1 MFIFTE
7 ICCHRLLLMEG
18 LLMLTVLY
26 TSQSISR
33 ASRENVASSTRSSR
47 CHGWLQLWCHGA
59 GFASLTVTVDGVPRS
74 PPSTG
79 FSVGLL
85 QPSPGSGTGSK
96 GNVASSDCV
105 ALRLLM
111 PVTLWLV
118 FHLRPQWGGLAV
130 SLQNYENIYIYLQ
143 VHKYINMAIIE
154 K

>member
-1 MFIFTE
+1 M
-7 ICCHRLLLMEG
+7 
-18 LLMLTVLY
+18 
-26 TSQSISR
+26 
-33 ASRENVASSTRSSR
+33 
-47 CHGWLQLWCHGA
+47 
-59 GFASLTVTVDGVPRS
+59 VTVDSVPRS

-111 PVTLWLV
+111 PVMLWLV
-118 FHLRPQWGGLAV
+118 FHLRPQWGGLVV

-143 VHKYINMAIIE
+143 VHKYINTAIIE